1 MPGPCGPFIRVPKFL
16 SAPLRRVL
24 LHRVENGCAPVRQL
38 TAKILEMKLNHLS
51 EADFAGIRKSLR
63 KPIVKVDSAVHRI
76 DSLLNQTQKDPSG
89 LAATANQIAKAL
101 NSALEPL
108 KDVKDGIQ
116 QLQAAGH
123 EFDQQAQYVGPKQP
137 GQEANPAAPAAPQ
150 ADPLELAVKDVVAN
164 KGKLSSQQSLIRAY
178 SIYKK
183 NGGKLPMD
191 QFTPALADKFRKDK
205 PYKETSTQRR
215 NLV

>member
-1 MPGPCGPFIRVPKFL
+1 
-16 SAPLRRVL
+16 
-24 LHRVENGCAPVRQL
+24 
-38 TAKILEMKLNHLS
+38 MKLSHLS

-89 LAATANQIAKAL
+89 LSATANQIAKAL

-108 KDVKDGIQ
+108 RDVKDGIQ

-123 EFDQQAQYVGPKQP
+123 EFDQQAEYVGPKQP
-137 GQEANPAAPAAPQ
+137 GQGAQPNPAAPAAAPV
-150 ADPLELAVKDVVAN
+150 DPLELAVKDVVAN
-164 KGKLSSQQSLIRAY
+164 KGKLSSQQALIRAY

-183 NGGKLPMD
+183 NGGKLPMV

-205 PYKETSTQRR
+205 PYKETSSQRR

>member
-1 MPGPCGPFIRVPKFL
+1 
-16 SAPLRRVL
+16 
-24 LHRVENGCAPVRQL
+24 
-38 TAKILEMKLNHLS
+38 MKLNHLS

-63 KPIVKVDSAVHRI
+63 KPIVKVDSAIHRI

-89 LAATANQIAKAL
+89 LSATANQIAKAL
-101 NSALEPL
+101 NTALEPL
-108 KDVKDGIQ
+108 RDVKDGIQ

-137 GQEANPAAPAAPQ
+137 GQNASQPKATGERPNQGAIDDLMKNSGASNLGIAPQ
-150 ADPLELAVKDVVAN
+150 AGGEQYIADPLDLAVKDVVAN

-178 SIYKK
+178 TIYKK
-183 NGGKLPMD
+183 NGGKLPMV

-205 PYKETSTQRR
+205 PYKETSVQRR
-215 NLV
+215 NLI